1 MCCTKMWHELLLSS
15 VYFSVVKKQ
24 FYLPPVGG
32 DRYTMKHSDT
42 CLILKSVP
50 LQNPVECGLSL

>member
-1 MCCTKMWHELLLSS
+1 MWHELLLSS